1 MGFGVLGMSN
11 ERVVGIMQN
20 TIIETDDER
29 CLSIDELRRKC
40 LIYAQQNF
48 QGKSFTNKD
57 TDRIIQV
64 SHQGLGEWKM
74 KSKTR
79 EQILS
84 IKILDKL
91 IENSIFDHETPDEK
105 GRLDIE
111 AFSYFKILC
120 VINGNQFQAIITVK
134 CSKPYG
140 DKYYHHY
147 LENIKIEPHSGTAP
161 TLSD

>member
-1 MGFGVLGMSN
+1 MNKEQGAGSN
-11 ERVVGIMQN
+11 EDGIMQN
-20 TIIETDDER
+20 IIIETDDER
-29 CLSIDELRRKC
+29 GLSIDELRRKC

-48 QGKSFTNKD
+48 QGKSFINKD
-57 TDRIIQV
+57 TGRVIQV

-91 IENSIFDHETPDEK
+91 
-105 GRLDIE
+105 
-111 AFSYFKILC
+111 
-120 VINGNQFQAIITVK
+120 
-134 CSKPYG
+134 
-140 DKYYHHY
+140 

>member
-1 MGFGVLGMSN
+1 MQITIFETEAERGF
-11 ERVVGIMQN
+11 
-20 TIIETDDER
+20 
-29 CLSIDELRRKC
+29 SINELRREC
-40 LIYAQQNF
+40 LIYARQNF

-57 TDRIIQV
+57 TDRVIQV
-64 SHQGLGEWKM
+64 SQQGLGEWKM

-91 IENSIFDHETPDEK
+91 LENSIFDHEAQDEK

-111 AFSYFKILC
+111 GFSYFKLLC
-120 VINGNQFQAIITVK
+120 IINGNPYQAIITVK
-134 CSKPYG
+134 RSKPNG

-147 LENIKIEPHSGTAP
+147 LENIKIEPYSGTAP

>member
-1 MGFGVLGMSN
+1 MENV
-11 ERVVGIMQN
+11 QN
-20 TIIETDDER
+20 TIVETYAE
-29 CLSIDELRRKC
+29 CGFSIDELRHKC
-40 LIYAQQNF
+40 LIYAQKKF
-48 QGKSFTNKD
+48 QGKSFTNRD
-57 TDRIIQV
+57 TGRVIQV

-91 IENSIFDHETPDEK
+91 LENSIFDHDAPDEK

-111 AFSYFKILC
+111 AFSYFKLLC
-120 VINGNQFQAIITVK
+120 VINCKQFQAVITVK
-134 CSKPYG
+134 RSKPYG

-147 LENIKIEPHSGTAP
+147 LENIKIEPRSGTAP
-161 TLSD
+161 TLSG

>member
-1 MGFGVLGMSN
+1 L
-11 ERVVGIMQN
+11 EN
-20 TIIETDDER
+20 TIFETDAEHD
-29 CLSIDELRRKC
+29 LSINELRRMC

-57 TDRIIQV
+57 TGRVIQV

-91 IENSIFDHETPDEK
+91 LENSLFDHNAQDEK
-105 GRLDIE
+105 GRFDIE
-111 AFSYFKILC
+111 VFSYLKLLC
-120 VINGNQFQAIITVK
+120 VINSNPYQAIITVK
-134 CSKPYG
+134 RSKLYG

-147 LENIKIEPHSGTAP
+147 LENIKIEPYSGTAP
-161 TLSD
+161 TLSG